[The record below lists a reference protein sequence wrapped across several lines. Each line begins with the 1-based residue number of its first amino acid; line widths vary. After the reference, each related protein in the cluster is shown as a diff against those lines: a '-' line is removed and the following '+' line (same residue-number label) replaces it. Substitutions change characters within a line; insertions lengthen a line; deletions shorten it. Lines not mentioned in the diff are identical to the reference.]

1 MKKGEVLYS
10 SCTLMKN
17 SIRKPIPVSGG
28 SLKSSTSRVRFSGK
42 KGTFTD
48 ASDTYHEEPEIHDST
63 FSLKAIKDVKEKE
76 DRSARAIRSEL
87 LGTNMS
93 NTGKGTKEFNNPLFQ
108 TAKDIPLF
116 KSIRDNE
123 KEETTRT
130 EVSETSEPAEEVAPA
145 PPSLS
150 HADHALVQDIREE
163 NSNNYIRI
171 LGISKYDA
179 NQTFM
184 VPPIQEDISTYEDEL
199 ASDYV
204 QRTLKG
210 LPPVDLDVSPKST
223 FSKYLRESISRNSS
237 SQRTPLEPQRHAA
250 SGPNSTLL
258 HHMGSQTD
266 VITKQDEEDHVQ
278 EEKTLLLLD
287 LYDRLMSEKTDL
299 EKLPGKIKTMEG
311 TQLALIASEYAN
323 IEAREENLDAAK
335 LSFQNDHAKCLAEL
349 LQLANTI
356 RSRQNKI
363 RQEEDQLNRMEKE
376 LNRLNAEAQSHLSFL
391 EKNKLTMMQT

>member
-1 MKKGEVLYS
+1 
-10 SCTLMKN
+10 MKN

-108 TAKDIPLF
+108 KAKDIPLF

-163 NSNNYIRI
+163 NS
-171 LGISKYDA
+171 
-179 NQTFM
+179 
-184 VPPIQEDISTYEDEL
+184 E
-199 ASDYV
+199 YV
-204 QRTLKG
+204 WRG
-210 LPPVDLDVSPKST
+210 R
-223 FSKYLRESISRNSS
+223 FWRGSS
-237 SQRTPLEPQRHAA
+237 AP
-250 SGPNSTLL
+250 GP
-258 HHMGSQTD
+258 
-266 VITKQDEEDHVQ
+266 
-278 EEKTLLLLD
+278 
-287 LYDRLMSEKTDL
+287 R
-299 EKLPGKIKTMEG
+299 
-311 TQLALIASEYAN
+311 
-323 IEAREENLDAAK
+323 
-335 LSFQNDHAKCLAEL
+335 
-349 LQLANTI
+349 
-356 RSRQNKI
+356 
-363 RQEEDQLNRMEKE
+363 
-376 LNRLNAEAQSHLSFL
+376 
-391 EKNKLTMMQT
+391 

>member
-150 HADHALVQDIREE
+150 HADHALVQDQYR
-163 NSNNYIRI
+163 RG
-171 LGISKYDA
+171 LR
-179 NQTFM
+179 
-184 VPPIQEDISTYEDEL
+184 VEDT
-199 ASDYV
+199 
-204 QRTLKG
+204 
-210 LPPVDLDVSPKST
+210 
-223 FSKYLRESISRNSS
+223 
-237 SQRTPLEPQRHAA
+237 
-250 SGPNSTLL
+250 
-258 HHMGSQTD
+258 
-266 VITKQDEEDHVQ
+266 
-278 EEKTLLLLD
+278 
-287 LYDRLMSEKTDL
+287 
-299 EKLPGKIKTMEG
+299 
-311 TQLALIASEYAN
+311 
-323 IEAREENLDAAK
+323 
-335 LSFQNDHAKCLAEL
+335 
-349 LQLANTI
+349 ANT
-356 RSRQNKI
+356 RAGGAFGGALQQGFAHLPDHGQVLSKTSEGDCVSRVA
-363 RQEEDQLNRMEKE
+363 RW
-376 LNRLNAEAQSHLSFL
+376 
-391 EKNKLTMMQT
+391 

>member
-1 MKKGEVLYS
+1 
-10 SCTLMKN
+10 MKN
-17 SIRKPIPVSGG
+17 SIQKPIPVSGG

-42 KGTFTD
+42 KGVFTD

-76 DRSARAIRSEL
+76 DRSARAIHSEL

-93 NTGKGTKEFNNPLFQ
+93 DTRKGTKEFNNPLFQ
-108 TAKDIPLF
+108 TVRDVPLF
-116 KSIRDNE
+116 KSIRDDK

-130 EVSETSEPAEEVAPA
+130 EMSETSEPAEETSLQVNEQQEVAPK

-150 HADHALVQDIREE
+150 HADHALVKDITEE

-179 NQTFM
+179 KHTLM
-184 VPPIQEDISTYEDEL
+184 VPPIQEDVSSYEDEL

-204 QRTLKG
+204 NRTLKG

-237 SQRTPLEPQRHAA
+237 SQRTPLEPQRHSAP
-250 SGPNSTLL
+250 GPNSTLL
-258 HHMGSQTD
+258 HHMGLQTD
-266 VITKQDEEDHVQ
+266 VLTKQDEEDRVQ

-356 RSRQNKI
+356 RSRQNKV

-391 EKNKLTMMQT
+391 EKNKLAMTQT